1 MIIEN
6 ISALK
11 VQKLS
16 QDQFDNARE
25 NNTLDNNSIYLTPTV
40 VKDYALKSDLKEKAD
55 LIDGKIP
62 LEQLPDG
69 IGGGNLTFDEE
80 PTEGSSNLVNSG
92 SLYNIIGNVNLVI
105 DSIDALIGGET

>member
-62 LEQLPDG
+62 LEQLPDDVVSRSE
-69 IGGGNLTFDEE
+69 FEE
-80 PTEGSSNLVNSG
+80 AIAAIYKSLSATTESG
-92 SLYNIIGNVNLVI
+92 
-105 DSIDALIGGET
+105 DA